1 MAACLSLRDA
11 GQMLAQQRGYVKRGT
26 GTKVGDPL
34 EVHALTNVLGED
46 ISFGHLQ
53 RPYPLPIVGLCG
65 WALTSVKAPTH
76 A

>member
-53 RPYPLPIVGLCG
+53 TLSSANSKSMWMGTDIC
-65 WALTSVKAPTH
+65 
-76 A
+76 